1 MPCKTG
7 SKRAA
12 GTPGAAPETYSGSGD
27 GGASVRSR
35 TQYGVLTHALLEA
48 LRAGPLTCAQL
59 AQATGAHLEVVYV
72 TISRLHGRGE
82 VVRDGWAR
90 SAPSRRVTRRYR
102 IATADEVL
110 A

>member
-1 MPCKTG
+1 MAARTIVGGNGVHESP
-7 SKRAA
+7 RAY
-12 GTPGAAPETYSGSGD
+12 GTLTAA
-27 GGASVRSR
+27 V
-35 TQYGVLTHALLEA
+35 LEA

-59 AQATGAHLEVVYV
+59 AQATGADLEVVYV
-72 TISRLHGRGE
+72 TINRLHGRGE

-110 A
+110 G